1 MTTKIDL
8 DLGSHSTISLD
19 YMKKS
24 EYRVL
29 LDKAWGAFRN
39 GRILMGRLPM
49 EGDLITNISALCRL
63 NSVSMASFSINGN
76 LLSATFGIYDQNQ
89 QVYVTEV
96 VESPLEIL
104 SCYGTVSHDSE
115 ELSIFIQGAMADP
128 DGQFIGGR
136 IFSPTRAFMV
146 EIILQEIIGSPLE
159 RTYDHKTGQKIW
171 PKSNSHIVKTI

>member
-1 MTTKIDL
+1 
-8 DLGSHSTISLD
+8 
-19 YMKKS
+19 MKKS

-29 LDKAWGAFRN
+29 LDNAWGAFRN

-76 LLSATFGIYDQNQ
+76 LLSATIGIFDQNQ

-104 SCYGTVSHDSE
+104 SCNGTVSHDSE
-115 ELSIFIQGAMADP
+115 ELSIFMQGAMADS
-128 DGQFIGGR
+128 DGQFVGGR
-136 IFSPTRAFMV
+136 IFSPSRAFMV
-146 EIILQEIIGSPLE
+146 EIILQEIIGPPLE
-159 RTYDHKTGQKIW
+159 RTYDQKTGQKIW
-171 PKSNSHIVKTI
+171 PKSNNHMVKTI